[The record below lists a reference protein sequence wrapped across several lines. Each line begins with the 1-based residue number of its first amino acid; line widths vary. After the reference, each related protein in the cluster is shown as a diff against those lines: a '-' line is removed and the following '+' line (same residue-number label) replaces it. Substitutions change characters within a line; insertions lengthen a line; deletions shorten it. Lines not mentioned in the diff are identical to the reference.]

1 MAFYF
6 FTKKVMFFF
15 PLHNALIKA
24 EKRGQC
30 VQLVPQAGAI
40 SCMRAFVLCVT
51 HLQRSNTEHLYMR
64 YRFMTELYIAGVDY
78 HIYPTNHARSHIP
91 ALLQ

>member
-1 MAFYF
+1 
-6 FTKKVMFFF
+6 MFFF
-15 PLHNALIKA
+15 SLHNALIKA
-24 EKRGQC
+24 EKRGQS

-51 HLQRSNTEHLYMR
+51 HWVSPTFQRCERFYMR
-64 YRFMTELYIAGVDY
+64 YRFMTELNIGGVDY
-78 HIYPTNHARSHIP
+78 HIYPTNHARLHIP